1 MDKKNL
7 FTIGELADYQNISR
21 QTLIFY
27 DKTGL
32 FKPACVDPKNGYRY
46 YSAGQ
51 LDDLDPILIMKKIGF
66 SLEEIREYMES
77 SNLETSIAV
86 LKKQMSAIEGKLK
99 ELALIKSRLKH
110 RCDKMEEA
118 ARPENREV
126 SVERAETQYIFCRD
140 VMPPYSLTEVSLA
153 TKQCYAQAFRE
164 NLPVFLQSGVI
175 VPLEKIRAGRF
186 TEASTAFLPIES
198 SLETESI
205 KKLPAGTCVT
215 IHHFGSYESIGL
227 SYQKLL
233 DYCAAHALTLCSD
246 SYEFCLH
253 DYITARDKNEYI
265 TKILFYIQEIPP
277 AP

>member
-1 MDKKNL
+1 
-7 FTIGELADYQNISR
+7 
-21 QTLIFY
+21 
-27 DKTGL
+27 
-32 FKPACVDPKNGYRY
+32 
-46 YSAGQ
+46 
-51 LDDLDPILIMKKIGF
+51 MKKIGF

-175 VPLEKIRAGRF
+175 VPLEKSGPGASPRPPRPSFPLKAPWKPNPSKTAGRHLRDHPPF
-186 TEASTAFLPIES
+186 R
-198 SLETESI
+198 
-205 KKLPAGTCVT
+205 
-215 IHHFGSYESIGL
+215 
-227 SYQKLL
+227 LL
-233 DYCAAHALTLCSD
+233 
-246 SYEFCLH
+246 
-253 DYITARDKNEYI
+253 
-265 TKILFYIQEIPP
+265 
-277 AP
+277 